1 MGIGRSGVRW
11 KVTSGA
17 SVRGFSEWGREG
29 GREVRVLGV
38 GGEGRLGMGRGL
50 GCVGEEGVPM
60 G

>member
-1 MGIGRSGVRW
+1 M
-11 KVTSGA
+11 
-17 SVRGFSEWGREG
+17 RGFSEWGREG